1 MHLQPD
7 QVAVVTGGASGIGLA
22 LARAFGAQG
31 MKLMLGDI
39 EEQRLATVASGLR
52 VDGFEVETYVVDVSS
67 EDAVDRFAD
76 ATFSA
81 YGAVHVLCN
90 NAGVVAR
97 HDSWGPLEDWKWVLG
112 VDLWGVVHG
121 VHSFVP
127 RMLEAG
133 HPGHVVN
140 TASVAG
146 ILGFPWHRFLHRR
159 KTCGGWAVDL
169 HASRV
174 RCNFAGCLGAL
185 PRTGCDQHR
194 EQRTKSPGIDPEVAD
209 ADNPS
214 YALTGEALHPDAVAD
229 EVVTAISSDRFWI
242 LPQSHY
248 VDQGIAVAQSRV
260 TGEPPPPPQVRF

>member
-1 MHLQPD
+1 MQIETG

-31 MKLMLGDI
+31 MRLMLGDI
-39 EEQRLATVASGLR
+39 EAKALATAGDTLR
-52 VDGFEVETYVVDVSS
+52 VDGFDVETHVVDVSS
-67 EDAVDRFAD
+67 ATAVDEFA
-76 ATFSA
+76 AASYAAF
-81 YGAVHVLCN
+81 GAVNILCN

-97 HDSWGPLEDWKWVLG
+97 HDSWGSLDDWNWVLG

-133 HPGHVVN
+133 EPGHVVN

-146 ILGFPWHRFLHRR
+146 LLGFPGIASYTAAKH
-159 KTCGGWAVDL
+159 AVVGL
-169 HASRV
+169 STSMHHELA
-174 RCNFAGCLGAL
+174 
-185 PRTGCDQHR
+185 
-194 EQRTKSPGIDPEVAD
+194 TKAVGVSVLCPGLVATNIVNSERNRPGIDPAIAD

-214 YALTGEALHPDAVAD
+214 YAMTGEALPPDAVAD
-229 EVVTAISSDRFWI
+229 EVVAAISSDRFWV

-248 VDQGIAVAQSRV
+248 ADQAVALAEGRKA
-260 TGEPPPPPQVRF
+260 GEPPAPPHVQF